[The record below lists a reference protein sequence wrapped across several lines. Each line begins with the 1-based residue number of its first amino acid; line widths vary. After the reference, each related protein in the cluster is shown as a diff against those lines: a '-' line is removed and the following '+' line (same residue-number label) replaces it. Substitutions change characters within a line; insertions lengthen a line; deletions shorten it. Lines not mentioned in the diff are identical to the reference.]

1 MQNCCLWIGGV
12 KVSDLDGIRDNFNI
26 TDVKGYYLGGRLAD
40 WLRLGGYDNEAAR
53 IDNIDRN
60 GDVDKALE
68 DIFTGTNE
76 EAECENNSGEYGGY
90 HFKTVTPPFLK
101 REAGTVV
108 LSADGSFRFP
118 VMTGSGSFTAS
129 SFAGSF
135 GSYKHQ
141 YEYEYEYGSGKTSF
155 GSFNIGSFDITSF
168 LSGSFSY
175 EELCVGG
182 SFTPKALMLF
192 LSSEHAN
199 RLTATDTGYIL
210 YERIPFIFIGG
221 FFRQES
227 G

>member
-1 MQNCCLWIGGV
+1 MYAYERIDVMQNCCLWIGGV

-60 GDVDKALE
+60 GNVDKALE
-68 DIFTGTNE
+68 DIFTGSAE
-76 EAECENNSGEYGGY
+76 ESDSDNKDGEYGGY
-90 HFKTVTPPFLK
+90 YFKTVTPPFLK

-118 VMTGSGSFTAS
+118 VMTGSGSFAGSFTAS

-141 YEYEYEYGSGKTSF
+141 YEYEYEYGS
-155 GSFNIGSFDITSF
+155 FNVGSFDITSF

-175 EELCVGG
+175 DELCVGG

-192 LSSEHAN
+192 FSSEPLN
-199 RLTATDTGYIL
+199 RYGYGIHL
-210 YERIPFIFIGG
+210 I
-221 FFRQES
+221 
-227 G
+227 

>member
-1 MQNCCLWIGGV
+1 MYAYERIDVMQNCCLWIGGV
-12 KVSDLDGIRDNFNI
+12 KVSDLDGIRNNFNI

-68 DIFTGTNE
+68 DIFTGSAE
-76 EAECENNSGEYGGY
+76 ESDSDNKDGEYGGY
-90 HFKTVTPPFLK
+90 YFKTVTPPFLK

-118 VMTGSGSFTAS
+118 VMTGSG

-175 EELCVGG
+175 DELCVGG

-192 LSSEHAN
+192 FSSEPLN
-199 RLTATDTGYIL
+199 RYGYGIHL
-210 YERIPFIFIGG
+210 I
-221 FFRQES
+221 
-227 G
+227 